1 MIETIKRITAIASV
15 AICSF
20 SYAQEAPFPL
30 IEVDGRSGMSAPCEP
45 SICINPL
52 DSNNIVVGTIL
63 NRVHYSFDGGETW
76 ESDILKSPH
85 GVWGDPVMLADDSGY
100 VYYFHLS
107 DPDGKNWSSDSI
119 LDRIV
124 CQRSIDGGKTW
135 NEGSYMGLN
144 APKDQDKQWSVFDP
158 ITKNIYVTW
167 TQFDDYG
174 SENREDHSNILFSKS
189 EDRGLSWSDAIQIN
203 ELSGN
208 CLDGDSTTEGAVPA
222 VGPNGEIYVAW
233 AFDGKIWFDR
243 SEDGGSTWLEEDIF
257 VVEQPGGWDMEVPGI
272 YRSNGMPVTVCDLS
286 NGPNRGRIYVNW
298 VDERNGAND
307 RDVWV
312 VYSDDKGQTWSEPV
326 RVNNDS
332 AGAHQFLTWMTVD
345 QHTGNLFTVFY
356 DRRGLEGNLTHVY
369 LAVSEDGG
377 ESFENICL
385 TDEPF
390 DPNDRVFFGDY
401 NNIAAHNGMVRPVW
415 TRLDGKK
422 LSVWT
427 ALVQW
432 PKRKK

>member
-1 MIETIKRITAIASV
+1 MKSQSNLLIV
-15 AICSF
+15 LLF
-20 SYAQEAPFPL
+20 SSIIGFAQEAPFPL

-63 NRVHYSFDGGETW
+63 NRVHYSFDGGATW
-76 ESDILKSPH
+76 KSDILKSPH

-222 VGPNGEIYVAW
+222 VGPNGEIFVAW

-243 SEDGGSTWLEEDIF
+243 SLDGGSTWLEEDIF
-257 VVEQPGGWDMEVPGI
+257 IAEQPGGWDMEVPGI

-286 NGPNRGRIYVNW
+286 DGPYRGRIYVNW
-298 VDERNGAND
+298 VDERNGADD

-312 VYSDDKGQTWSEPV
+312 VYSDDKGQTWSEPL
-326 RVNNDS
+326 RVNDDP

-377 ESFENICL
+377 KSFENICL

-432 PKRKK
+432 PKR